1 MLPIFGYLAAVGA
14 LFVGAALGLMVLLG
28 ESAGIGKNFAAYAD
42 AKAAA
47 TAKPMRLAGA
57 DLDAS
62 AAARTIAAQEMATMV
77 NRPAVDLYL
86 TFARAMG
93 AANVTFPGQ
102 TAVLPGVLT

>member
-47 TAKPMRLAGA
+47 TAKPIRLAGG

-62 AAARTIAAQEMATMV
+62 AAARTTGQAAQSD
-77 NRPAVDLYL
+77 RPGV
-86 TFARAMG
+86 RK
-93 AANVTFPGQ
+93 
-102 TAVLPGVLT
+102 VLPKPPKNRSAHVDKRRKRTVLAVR

>member
-47 TAKPMRLAGA
+47 TAKPIRLAGA

-62 AAARTIAAQEMATMV
+62 AAARTTGQAAQSD
-77 NRPAVDLYL
+77 RPGV
-86 TFARAMG
+86 RK
-93 AANVTFPGQ
+93 
-102 TAVLPGVLT
+102 VLPKPPKNRSALVDKGRKRTVQAVR